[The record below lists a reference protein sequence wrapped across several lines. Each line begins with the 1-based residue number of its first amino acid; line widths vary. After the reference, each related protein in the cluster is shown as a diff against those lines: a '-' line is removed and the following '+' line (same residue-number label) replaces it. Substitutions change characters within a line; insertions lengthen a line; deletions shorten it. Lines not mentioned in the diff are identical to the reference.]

1 MNSGLQGGMRKWYD
15 RSFFKTNFHVFYA
28 YPSKIVCLSE
38 CLGNTSP
45 SLS

>member
-28 YPSKIVCLSE
+28 CPSKIVCWASV
-38 CLGNTSP
+38 
-45 SLS
+45 